1 MMIQQGFYLK
11 KNIPRPWWV
20 SVYSN
25 IETETDLDKVYGAL
39 LETGTG
45 WDKADEAL
53 KKLKGIGSFV
63 YSNTKE
69 HKSIIVSTGI
79 IQDSDILSLTEQ
91 ICNTFSIPI
100 IESTFLQRFRRFWC
114 RVLRFWL

>member
-1 MMIQQGFYLK
+1 MIQQGFYIK

-25 IETETDLDKVYGAL
+25 IDTKTDLDKVYGAL

-45 WDKADEAL
+45 WDRADEAL
-53 KKLKGIGSFV
+53 KILKGKGSFV

-69 HKSIIVSTGI
+69 HKSIIVATEMV
-79 IQDSDILSLTEQ
+79 QDSDILSLTGQ
-91 ICNTFSIPI
+91 ICNAFSIPI
-100 IESTFLQRFRRFWC
+100 IKSTFLQRFRRFC
-114 RVLRFWL
+114 GRVLHFWL